1 LSHEILG
8 FHGSE
13 NVDCGLL
20 DYDAEKLM
28 KVVTSV
34 SEKNT
39 TFISKTEDFYP
50 EDFDHKIIL

>member
-1 LSHEILG
+1 
-8 FHGSE
+8 
-13 NVDCGLL
+13 VDCGVL
-20 DYDAEKLM
+20 DYDAKKLM